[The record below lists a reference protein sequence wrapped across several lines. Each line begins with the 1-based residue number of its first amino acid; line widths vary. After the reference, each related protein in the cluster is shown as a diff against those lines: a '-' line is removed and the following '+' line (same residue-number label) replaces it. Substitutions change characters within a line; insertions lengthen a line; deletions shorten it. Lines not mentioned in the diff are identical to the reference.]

1 MKKDLKFENI
11 KVIILAGGLGT
22 RLSEYTKLVPKPMVK
37 ILNKP
42 IIEYIIEFYS
52 SFGIKNFIIATGYK
66 SKVIKEYFNKKK
78 NLNIKVVFTGLQSNT
93 GLRIYKLKKYI
104 NEENFFLTYGD
115 GLCSVNI
122 KKLYDFHLKNK
133 RIATMTAVHPPAR
146 FGEVYFNKNLVQK
159 FEEKNQLNSGWIN
172 GGFFIFSKSFFKILN
187 KKNVM
192 LEREPIN
199 KLVSKKQIQAFKHN
213 GFWSCMDNLRDKQNL
228 ENLFRKK
235 NYRKILK
242 IKKIK

>member
-1 MKKDLKFENI
+1 
-11 KVIILAGGLGT
+11 
-22 RLSEYTKLVPKPMVK
+22 
-37 ILNKP
+37 
-42 IIEYIIEFYS
+42 
-52 SFGIKNFIIATGYK
+52 
-66 SKVIKEYFNKKK
+66 
-78 NLNIKVVFTGLQSNT
+78 
-93 GLRIYKLKKYI
+93 
-104 NEENFFLTYGD
+104 
-115 GLCSVNI
+115 
-122 KKLYDFHLKNK
+122 
-133 RIATMTAVHPPAR
+133 MTAVHPPAR

>member
-78 NLNIKVVFTGLQSNT
+78 KFK
-93 GLRIYKLKKYI
+93 YK
-104 NEENFFLTYGD
+104 
-115 GLCSVNI
+115 S
-122 KKLYDFHLKNK
+122 
-133 RIATMTAVHPPAR
+133 R
-146 FGEVYFNKNLVQK
+146 F
-159 FEEKNQLNSGWIN
+159 
-172 GGFFIFSKSFFKILN
+172 
-187 KKNVM
+187 
-192 LEREPIN
+192 
-199 KLVSKKQIQAFKHN
+199 
-213 GFWSCMDNLRDKQNL
+213 
-228 ENLFRKK
+228 
-235 NYRKILK
+235 YRFAI
-242 IKKIK
+242 